1 MLYTP
6 AMSFM
11 TPAERAF
18 AKAVSRINYSNPFVP
33 ERLEAEREALGSAY
47 LESGRV
53 WSLGSEDDERPNLAL
68 LRTRIED
75 LAARLREA
83 LTRGAPASEEDRVLY
98 EDLVLHLLYDRN
110 RDPLHELI
118 KRRSRKAERVAIYDA
133 YLADAL
139 HFLALPGLP
148 EPKPGELAHVFACFF
163 QIRRAFHYIF
173 AHIIGASPA
182 AARLRSEVW
191 RSIFTH
197 DIRRYRRFLHSR
209 MGEIATLI
217 TGPSGSG
224 KELVA
229 RAIGLSR
236 YLAFDPE
243 TRRFAGGIEDSFHAV
258 NLSALSPT
266 LIESE
271 LFGHRRG
278 SFTGALEDRPGWL
291 ESCPPHGAVFLDEIG
306 ELDGRIQVKLLRTL
320 QTREFQ
326 RIGETHART
335 FAGKLIAATNRNLD
349 EEMREKRFRPD
360 FYYRI
365 CSDLIA
371 THSLRSQLKDAPEDL
386 STLLLFVARRVA
398 GDEGEALAKEA
409 EAWIDKQLG
418 RDYAWPGNFRE
429 LEQCV
434 RNILIRREYRPGTPA
449 AESPVEELAKSVA
462 AGRLSADDV
471 LRRYVTLV
479 YAQTGNYQET
489 ARRLLLDRR
498 TVQARID
505 PDFLERLRQGV

>member
-1 MLYTP
+1 MPRKPPIGRRRPETLGYMHLVIGDIHLLYTP

-18 AKAVSRINYSNPFVP
+18 AKAVSRINYSSPFVP

-197 DIRRYRRFLHSR
+197 DIRRYRRFLHAR
-209 MGEIATLI
+209 MGEIA
-217 TGPSGSG
+217 
-224 KELVA
+224 
-229 RAIGLSR
+229 
-236 YLAFDPE
+236 
-243 TRRFAGGIEDSFHAV
+243 
-258 NLSALSPT
+258 
-266 LIESE
+266 
-271 LFGHRRG
+271 
-278 SFTGALEDRPGWL
+278 
-291 ESCPPHGAVFLDEIG
+291 
-306 ELDGRIQVKLLRTL
+306 
-320 QTREFQ
+320 
-326 RIGETHART
+326 
-335 FAGKLIAATNRNLD
+335 
-349 EEMREKRFRPD
+349 
-360 FYYRI
+360 
-365 CSDLIA
+365 
-371 THSLRSQLKDAPEDL
+371 
-386 STLLLFVARRVA
+386 
-398 GDEGEALAKEA
+398 
-409 EAWIDKQLG
+409 
-418 RDYAWPGNFRE
+418 
-429 LEQCV
+429 
-434 RNILIRREYRPGTPA
+434 
-449 AESPVEELAKSVA
+449 
-462 AGRLSADDV
+462 
-471 LRRYVTLV
+471 
-479 YAQTGNYQET
+479 
-489 ARRLLLDRR
+489 
-498 TVQARID
+498 
-505 PDFLERLRQGV
+505 